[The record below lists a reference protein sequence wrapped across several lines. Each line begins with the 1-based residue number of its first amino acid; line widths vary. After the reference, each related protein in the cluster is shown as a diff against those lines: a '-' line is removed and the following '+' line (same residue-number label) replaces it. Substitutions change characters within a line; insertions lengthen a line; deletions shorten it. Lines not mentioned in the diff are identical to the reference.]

1 MNRGKE
7 FNNIL
12 DECLERLLVKG
23 DTVEQC
29 LESYPEHGAE
39 LEPLLRTAVAANKAL
54 SIQPHPEFKARARY
68 QLNSLLQEVKPKR
81 RLPVLGWQ
89 PRWAMALAVFLVVLL
104 SIGGGTALAADRIM
118 PGSPLY
124 PVKLATE
131 QVRLTLTRSDIG
143 KAELY
148 ATLADRRV
156 AEIAYMVNKGK
167 HRQVEQ
173 IAQRLNKHLTMIT
186 SLSLAEKAGSEAL
199 SVPAPA
205 PPRPQ
210 AEKEGKGVYTM
221 ADRRARLRVRLGQY
235 AVNHPAKLQALLDRA
250 PESAKPALQRT
261 IALSAASYKKA
272 LEDLD

>member
-1 MNRGKE
+1 
-7 FNNIL
+7 
-12 DECLERLLVKG
+12 
-23 DTVEQC
+23 
-29 LESYPEHGAE
+29 
-39 LEPLLRTAVAANKAL
+39 VAANKAL

-89 PRWAMALAVFLVVLL
+89 PRWAMVMAVFLALL
-104 SIGGGTALAADRIM
+104 LAGGGTAMAAENSM
-118 PGSPLY
+118 PDSLLY

-143 KAELY
+143 RAELC

-156 AEIAYMVNKGK
+156 AEIAYLVNKGK

-205 PPRPQ
+205 PPLPQ
-210 AEKEGKGVYTM
+210 AEKEQKGVYAM
-221 ADRRARLRVRLGQY
+221 AGRRARLKMRLGQY

-250 PESAKPALQRT
+250 PESAKPALRRAM
-261 IALSAASYKKA
+261 ALSVTSYKKA

>member
-1 MNRGKE
+1 VKRGKE

-12 DECLERLLVKG
+12 DECLERLLVQG

-29 LESYPEHGAE
+29 LESYPEHAAE

-68 QLNSLLQEVKPKR
+68 QLNSLLQEVKSKR

-143 KAELY
+143 RAELGG
-148 ATLADRRV
+148 TLADRRV

-167 HRQVEQ
+167 HRQVER
-173 IAQRLNKHLTMIT
+173 IAQRLNRHLAMMN
-186 SLSLAEKAGSEAL
+186 SLPLDKKAL

-210 AEKEGKGVYTM
+210 AEKEGKGVYAM
-221 ADRRARLRVRLGQY
+221 ADRRAKLKMRLGRY
-235 AVNHPAKLQALLDRA
+235 AVNHPAKLQALLDRV
-250 PESAKPALQRT
+250 PESAKPALRRA
-261 IALSAASYKKA
+261 IALSVTSYKKA